1 MTPQGPLPK
10 RTPTP
15 KMIGYLKW
23 RRKTHPEIFDALLAG
38 RNIDSLDFSDTGEL
52 IGGLKKAIEQ
62 NIPIE
67 QILNGPKDQKKI
79 EIPPVDDVI
88 ETPKKE
94 EKIPQNKDNK
104 PRHNFRRGSLR
115 ALVADCLLANG
126 VNETKAYREL
136 RDYLGKPPLIFSRN
150 VNGKRE
156 PAPAWEQREKL
167 RRTVDEVAR
176 GLRRDNIKPDE
187 QPQEQPKPKDPPKP
201 KPPQVPDNQY
211 DAKWFLTKIREARRY
226 CERRVAD
233 GNPIDHVSMR
243 WAVFGRKM
251 NEVGIP
257 YPAALHAATMHWP
270 KDARQAIGVIDF
282 DTSTIGKK
290 IEGRHDRIGYC
301 LKLVEGR
308 VPTCLYGPAGGGK
321 TTIAA
326 QVAEILGLDFG
337 MVPMTAGAT
346 PSWLTGAYTLDGYK
360 SRPFVDIY
368 RDGGVFLF
376 DEMDAA
382 DPNMLLVVNS
392 AIANGFFFNP
402 TTGERIEKH
411 ENFVPIAAMNTL
423 GLGANRQ
430 YTGRERLDAATLDRY
445 RMGRVY
451 IGIDEALEERLLLG

>member
-1 MTPQGPLPK
+1 ML
-10 RTPTP
+10 
-15 KMIGYLKW
+15 GYLKW
-23 RRKTHPEIFDALLAG
+23 RRKTHPEVFNALLAG
-38 RNIDSLDFSDTGEL
+38 RDIDSLDFPQTGEL
-52 IGGLKKAIEQ
+52 IGQLKKVIESK
-62 NIPIE
+62 IPIE
-67 QILNGPKDQKKI
+67 QVLNPDQKDPKHI
-79 EIPPVDDVI
+79 LDNVQLEIDDVI
-88 ETPKKE
+88 ETPNQKE
-94 EKIPQNKDNK
+94 EKIPKIEDK
-104 PRHNFRRGSLR
+104 PRHNFRFGSLR
-115 ALVADCLLANG
+115 AIVADSLLANG
-126 VNETKAYREL
+126 INETKAYREL
-136 RDYLGKPPLIFSRN
+136 RGKLGEPPLIFSRN

-156 PAPAWEQREKL
+156 PAPDWEQREKL

-176 GLRRDNIKPDE
+176 TLRLDNVEPDAPKPEPKPEEKKDK
-187 QPQEQPKPKDPPKP
+187 PKPKLPE
-201 KPPQVPDNQY
+201 NEY
-211 DAKWFLTKIREARRY
+211 GAEWFLKKIREARRY

-270 KDARQAIGVIDF
+270 KDARQAIGAIDF

-290 IEGRHDRIGYC
+290 IEGRHDRIGYV
-301 LKLVEGR
+301 LRLIEGR

-326 QVAEILGLDFG
+326 QVAEILGLNFG

-411 ENFVPIAAMNTL
+411 EDFVPIAAMNTL